1 MSIKK
6 WIKNYIRPSTVDI
19 EGIKIKVPLMAS
31 NVMRSAI
38 FDGYYETSELQLVTN
53 RLSPDDIVME
63 VGTGLGLLST
73 YCAKQIGDDK
83 VFTFEANP
91 ALERPIKTNYTLNQV
106 APKLEMG
113 LVGEHPG
120 SSTFYVANDFW
131 ASSIF
136 NKAPGAKPITVP
148 VISFNE
154 KVREINPTF
163 LLLDIEGG
171 EYEFVKYADFHN
183 IKKLMIEVHSW
194 ILTSEQIQFVKDML
208 TKVGFCLVE
217 GNGAELYFER

>member
-73 YCAKQIGDDK
+73 YCAKQI
-83 VFTFEANP
+83 
-91 ALERPIKTNYTLNQV
+91 